1 MKTKKEFTARYEELK
16 AQVADLEA
24 NYETLRLKMEEQ
36 INKYDSVMNKKKYL
50 EDLGF
55 GLDRADSGYYC
66 LMAGRQYLAGDSADE
81 DIYDEESAWASYY
94 DLIEEMQQDEIASTD
109 EVVNAVYAYNSY
121 ASCAESKEEALA
133 LWFDLNA
140 KDGLI
145 IEHTPANTDD
155 DEWSSLC
162 GKLDLSRENNVRRIL
177 EKKSR
182 GLIVCLS
189 QDFDFGPAE

>member
-1 MKTKKEFTARYEELK
+1 MKST
-16 AQVADLEA
+16 
-24 NYETLRLKMEEQ
+24 
-36 INKYDSVMNKKKYL
+36 INGKKYL

-55 GLDRADSGYYC
+55 SLDKADGGYYC
-66 LMAGRQYLAGDSADE
+66 LMAGREFLAGDSADE

-94 DLIEEMQQDEIASTD
+94 DLIEEMQQDEIASAD
-109 EVVNAVYAYNSY
+109 EFVNAVYAYNSY

-140 KDGLI
+140 NDGLI
-145 IEHTPANTDD
+145 IEHTPANTDK

-189 QDFDFGPAE
+189 YDFDFGPAE

>member
-1 MKTKKEFTARYEELK
+1 MRST
-16 AQVADLEA
+16 
-24 NYETLRLKMEEQ
+24 
-36 INKYDSVMNKKKYL
+36 INGKKYL

-55 GLDRADSGYYC
+55 SLDRADGGYYC

-81 DIYDEESAWASYY
+81 DLYDEESAWASYY

-140 KDGLI
+140 NDGLI
-145 IEHTPANTDD
+145 IEHTPANTDE
-155 DEWSSLC
+155 DEWNSLC
-162 GKLDLSRENNVRRIL
+162 DKLDLSRGNNVRRIL

-189 QDFDFGPAE
+189 QDFDFGPASD

>member
-1 MKTKKEFTARYEELK
+1 MKST
-16 AQVADLEA
+16 
-24 NYETLRLKMEEQ
+24 
-36 INKYDSVMNKKKYL
+36 INRKKYL

-55 GLDRADSGYYC
+55 SLDRADGGYYC
-66 LMAGRQYLAGDSADE
+66 LMAGREFLAGDSADE

-109 EVVNAVYAYNSY
+109 EFVNAVYAYNSY
-121 ASCAESKEEALA
+121 ASCAENEEDALA
-133 LWFDLNA
+133 LWFNVSA
-140 KDGLI
+140 NDGLI
-145 IEHTPANTDD
+145 IEHTPKNTDE

-162 GKLDLSRENNVRRIL
+162 DKLDLSRENNVRRIL

-189 QDFDFGPAE
+189 QDFDFGPASF

>member
-1 MKTKKEFTARYEELK
+1 MKTNKETATAMNRRK
-16 AQVADLEA
+16 HLE
-24 NYETLRLKMEEQ
+24 N
-36 INKYDSVMNKKKYL
+36 
-50 EDLGF
+50 LGF
-55 GLDRADSGYYC
+55 SLDKADGGYYR

-81 DIYDEESAWASYY
+81 DLYDEASAWASYY

-133 LWFDLNA
+133 LWFDINA
-140 KDGLI
+140 NDGLI
-145 IEHTPANTDD
+145 IEHTPANTDK

-162 GKLDLSRENNVRRIL
+162 DKLDLSRENNVRRIL

-189 QDFDFGPAE
+189 QDFDFGPARSILVTL